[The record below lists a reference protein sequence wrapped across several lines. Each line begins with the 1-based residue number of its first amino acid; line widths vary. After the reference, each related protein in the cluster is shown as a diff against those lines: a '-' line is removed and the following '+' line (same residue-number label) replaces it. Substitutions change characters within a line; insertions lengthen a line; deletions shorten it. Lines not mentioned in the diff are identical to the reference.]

1 MILAEYGNRTSTR
14 HRTKGELHVGPGE
27 AVGTLA
33 SLARLLLERPDLHRP
48 DRVRLTQ
55 EVDEYA
61 EELRKL
67 LSAMLVEHEFAQ
79 SPASGLAVVTAAML
93 VRDEMRAVE
102 GSSPGPVRLEASRS
116 IERALASV

>member
-1 MILAEYGNRTSTR
+1 MSDR
-14 HRTKGELHVGPGE
+14 E

-33 SLARLLLERPDLHRP
+33 SLARLLLKRPDLHRP

-67 LSAMLVEHEFAQ
+67 LSAILVEHEFAQ

-93 VRDEMRAVE
+93 LCDEMRAIE
-102 GSSPGPVRLEASRS
+102 GSSASPLWLEASRS
-116 IERALASV
+116 IERALAPV

>member
-1 MILAEYGNRTSTR
+1 MSDR
-14 HRTKGELHVGPGE
+14 E

-33 SLARLLLERPDLHRP
+33 SMARLLLKRPDLGRG
-48 DRVRLTQ
+48 DRDRLAR

-67 LSAMLVEHEFAQ
+67 LSAIVVEHEFAQ

-102 GSSPGPVRLEASRS
+102 SSSASPIWLEASRS
-116 IERALASV
+116 IERALATV

>member
-1 MILAEYGNRTSTR
+1 MSDR
-14 HRTKGELHVGPGE
+14 E

-33 SLARLLLERPDLHRP
+33 SLARLLLKRPDL
-48 DRVRLTQ
+48 DRTDRDRLAR

-67 LSAMLVEHEFAQ
+67 LSAIVAEHEFAQ

-102 GSSPGPVRLEASRS
+102 TSSPSPIGLEASRS

>member
-1 MILAEYGNRTSTR
+1 MSDR
-14 HRTKGELHVGPGE
+14 E

-33 SLARLLLERPDLHRP
+33 SLARLLLRRPDL
-48 DRVRLTQ
+48 DRTDRDRLAA
-55 EVDEYA
+55 EVDEYS

-67 LSAMLVEHEFAQ
+67 LAAIVAEHEFAQ

-102 GSSPGPVRLEASRS
+102 SSSPSPIRLEASRA

>member
-1 MILAEYGNRTSTR
+1 MSDR
-14 HRTKGELHVGPGE
+14 E

-33 SLARLLLERPDLHRP
+33 SLARVLLKRPDL
-48 DRVRLTQ
+48 DRTDRDRLAL

-67 LSAMLVEHEFAQ
+67 LAAIVVEHEFAQ

-93 VRDEMRAVE
+93 VRDEMRVVE
-102 GSSPGPVRLEASRS
+102 SSSASPIWLEASRS
-116 IERALASV
+116 IERALATV

>member
-1 MILAEYGNRTSTR
+1 MSDR
-14 HRTKGELHVGPGE
+14 E

-33 SLARLLLERPDLHRP
+33 SLARLLLKRPDL
-48 DRVRLTQ
+48 DRTDRDRLAQ

-67 LSAMLVEHEFAQ
+67 LAAIVVEHEFAQ

-93 VRDEMRAVE
+93 VRDEMRVVE
-102 GSSPGPVRLEASRS
+102 SSSASPIWLEASRS
-116 IERALASV
+116 IERALATV